1 MRVLLHGPQDLTLT
15 DFEVPEFQVVPETEE
30 VHFSAMEMFA
40 TSIALCTYSVLVSYA
55 EQAAADTTGL
65 SVRMRWAYHED
76 PYRIGDIQM
85 DISWPGLPGNRLQA
99 AERAAE
105 QCTLHHT
112 LQVPPEFET
121 RVHQEPV

>member
-1 MRVLLHGPQDLTLT
+1 MRILLHGPEDLTVT
-15 DFEVPEFQVVPETEE
+15 DFGDPEFQVVPEAEG

-40 TSIALCTYSVLVSYA
+40 TSIVLCTYSVLVSYA
-55 EQAAADTTGL
+55 EQAATDTTGL
-65 SVRMRWAYHED
+65 AVRMGWAYHED

-85 DISWPGLPGNRLQA
+85 DISWPGIPESRLQA

-112 LQVPPEFET
+112 LQTPPNFET
-121 RVHQEPV
+121 RVHQGPV